1 LQNNNSWKRI
11 SLLVISL
18 SSVGVLFIILRL
30 NFLTTLTNIEP
41 PAWGPLL
48 DLSRLSESTKNA
60 VVILLLM
67 PLGALITSII
77 HNIVG
82 WKTFSHFAP
91 TLLAVSFI
99 HARFVH
105 GLIIFTALLTVGF
118 AFRVVVDRLKLS
130 MRPRVSLV
138 LLSISLTLVFIV
150 SLLESMGERPW
161 RKGGGILL
169 PMIALTLLIERF
181 YRNARKKGY
190 TNSFRKFLGT
200 MTAAV
205 ISLFV
210 FRIEAVQQAFLRYPE
225 LELFIAAGL
234 FLVGLYKPK
243 GENNDHDD
251 G

>member
-1 LQNNNSWKRI
+1 M
-11 SLLVISL
+11 
-18 SSVGVLFIILRL
+18 LRL
-30 NFLTTLTNIEP
+30 NFLTTLTSIEP

-48 DLSRLSESTKNA
+48 DLSRLPSSTKTA
-60 VVILLLM
+60 VVTLLLM

-77 HNIVG
+77 HNIAG
-82 WKTFSHFAP
+82 LKTFSHFTP

-99 HARFVH
+99 HARFVP
-105 GLIIFTALLTVGF
+105 GLIIFLALLTVGF
-118 AFRVVVDRLKLS
+118 AFRMVVDRLKLS

-150 SLLESMGERPW
+150 SLLEHIGQPPW

-190 TNSFRKFLGT
+190 PTALKKFFGT
-200 MTAAV
+200 MTAAACA
-205 ISLFV
+205 LAV
-210 FRIEAVQQAFLRYPE
+210 FRVEAVQLALLRYPE
-225 LELFIAAGL
+225 LEFFIAAGL

-243 GENNDHDD
+243 EENDAYDE